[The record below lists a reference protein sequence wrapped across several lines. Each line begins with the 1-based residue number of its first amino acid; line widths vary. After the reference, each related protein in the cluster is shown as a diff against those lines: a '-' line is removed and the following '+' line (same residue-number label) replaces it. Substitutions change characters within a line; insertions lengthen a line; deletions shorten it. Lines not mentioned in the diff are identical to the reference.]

1 MKRTLLSFLIILCT
15 ALAVQA
21 QPAPVYTLKSCL
33 EQGLLNNYSL
43 RITRNEQQVSKN
55 NATLANAGYLPTL
68 DLSTGYKGT
77 LDNTETK
84 LRTTGETTKEN
95 GVFDQTVDA
104 GINLSWTIFDGFNI
118 TANYQ
123 KLKELERQ
131 GETNTRIAIEDLI
144 ANIAAE
150 YYNYVQH
157 TIRLKNFR
165 YAVSLSKERLR
176 IVEERYHIGNFS
188 RLDYQQAKVDFNA
201 DSAQYMKQQEL
212 LHTSR
217 IQLNELMASEDVD
230 RPFIVEDSLINVSAK
245 LNFDELWNAT
255 LQANA
260 ALLKAEQNNT
270 LARLDYKKASSRD
283 YPYVKMN
290 GGYGYT
296 LNKYDISANS
306 RRSNLGLNFG
316 VTVGFNLFD
325 GNRRRELRNARIAV
339 QNARLEREQLEQAL
353 RADLSNLWQAY
364 QNNLQMLK
372 LERQNLVAAKENHEI
387 AMERYMLGNL
397 SGIEMREAQ
406 KSLLD
411 AEERIL
417 SAEYD
422 TKLCEIS
429 LLQISGRVELCL
441 VLFLSLAKIIVE
453 ITISVLPKIKAKL
466 NFSSKKITPKNM
478 LIIASKVPRIE
489 AEVEPISSIAL
500 SKRII
505 ENIVEIIDS
514 PKYEYMISKLNFKII
529 EFVEAPYIINPS
541 AAPKQT
547 YIVKTV

>member
-1 MKRTLLSFLIILCT
+1 M
-15 ALAVQA
+15 
-21 QPAPVYTLKSCL
+21 
-33 EQGLLNNYSL
+33 
-43 RITRNEQQVSKN
+43 QQK
-55 NATLANAGYLPTL
+55 
-68 DLSTGYKGT
+68 
-77 LDNTETK
+77 
-84 LRTTGETTKEN
+84 
-95 GVFDQTVDA
+95 
-104 GINLSWTIFDGFNI
+104 
-118 TANYQ
+118 
-123 KLKELERQ
+123 
-131 GETNTRIAIEDLI
+131 
-144 ANIAAE
+144 
-150 YYNYVQH
+150 
-157 TIRLKNFR
+157 IRLKNFR

-217 IQLNELMASEDVD
+217 IQLNELMANKDVD
-230 RPFIVEDSLINVSAK
+230 QPFIIQDSLINVTAS
-245 LNFDELWNAT
+245 LNFEELWNAT
-255 LQANA
+255 LTINA
-260 ALLKAEQNNT
+260 SLLRAEQNNT
-270 LARLDYKKASSRD
+270 LARLDYKKVCSRD

-325 GNRRRELRNARIAV
+325 GNRRRERKNARIAV

-353 RADLSNLWQAY
+353 LGDVTNLRQAY
-364 QNNLQMLK
+364 INNLQMLN

-429 LLQISGRVELCL
+429 LLQISG
-441 VLFLSLAKIIVE
+441 
-453 ITISVLPKIKAKL
+453 
-466 NFSSKKITPKNM
+466 
-478 LIIASKVPRIE
+478 KVAR
-489 AEVEPISSIAL
+489 
-500 SKRII
+500 
-505 ENIVEIIDS
+505 
-514 PKYEYMISKLNFKII
+514 YM
-529 EFVEAPYIINPS
+529 E
-541 AAPKQT
+541 
-547 YIVKTV
+547 

>member
-1 MKRTLLSFLIILCT
+1 MKRIVLIFIATACT
-15 ALAVQA
+15 ALGLYA
-21 QPAPVYTLKSCL
+21 QPAPTYTLKSCL

-43 RITRNEQQVSKN
+43 RIVRNEEQVSKN
-55 NATLANAGYLPTL
+55 NATLGNAGYLPTL
-68 DLSTGYKGT
+68 GLSAGYKGT
-77 LDNTETK
+77 IDNTETK
-84 LRTTGETTKEN
+84 ARATGETTKDN
-95 GVFDQTVDA
+95 GVFDQTLDA
-104 GINLSWTIFDGFNI
+104 GINLNWTIFDGFNI

-123 KLKELERQ
+123 RLKELERQ

-150 YYNYVQH
+150 YYNYVQQK
-157 TIRLKNFR
+157 IRLKNFR

-217 IQLNELMASEDVD
+217 IQLNELMANKDVD
-230 RPFIVEDSLINVSAK
+230 QPFIIQDSLINVTAS
-245 LNFDELWNAT
+245 LNFEELWNAT
-255 LQANA
+255 LTINA
-260 ALLKAEQNNT
+260 SLLRAEQNNT
-270 LARLDYKKASSRD
+270 LARLDYKKVCSRD

-325 GNRRRELRNARIAV
+325 GNRRRERKNARIAV

-364 QNNLQMLK
+364 QNNLQMLN

-411 AEERIL
+411 AEECFF
-417 SAEYD
+417 YD
-422 TKLCEIS
+422 YYYTY
-429 LLQISGRVELCL
+429 
-441 VLFLSLAKIIVE
+441 LF
-453 ITISVLPKIKAKL
+453 
-466 NFSSKKITPKNM
+466 
-478 LIIASKVPRIE
+478 
-489 AEVEPISSIAL
+489 
-500 SKRII
+500 
-505 ENIVEIIDS
+505 
-514 PKYEYMISKLNFKII
+514 
-529 EFVEAPYIINPS
+529 
-541 AAPKQT
+541 
-547 YIVKTV
+547 